1 MLSLSRKTDYA
12 LVALAYLGAAA
23 AGAGVVSARQVA
35 EATGLPEPVTQAVLK
50 QLAVAR
56 LVASTRGSA
65 GGYALVR
72 EPAHVSVLE
81 VVVAIEGPVQTVACC
96 DGNLP
101 ILGQDCRLAGDCTI
115 SPAIKTLHR
124 RLVGVLEET
133 TLADLLPPAPPPGT
147 QNIPAGP
154 AGSKTMDPQLS

>member
-23 AGAGVVSARQVA
+23 GAGAVSARQVA

-50 QLAVAR
+50 QLATAR
-56 LVASTRGSA
+56 IVASTRGAA
-65 GGYALVR
+65 GGYELARDPGQVT
-72 EPAHVSVLE
+72 VLE
-81 VVVAIEGPVQTVACC
+81 VVVAIEGPVQTAACC

-133 TLADLLPPAPPPGT
+133 TLADLLPPAPAPGT
-147 QNIPAGP
+147 QNNPVEATD
-154 AGSKTMDPQLS
+154 SKNLNPQLS

>member
-12 LVALAYLGAAA
+12 LVALAYLGSSS
-23 AGAGVVSARQVA
+23 AGAGAVSARQVA
-35 EATGLPEPVTQAVLK
+35 DQTGLPEPVTQAVLK
-50 QLAVAR
+50 QLAAAR
-56 LVASTRGSA
+56 IVSSTRGAA
-65 GGYALVR
+65 GGYELARDPGQVT
-72 EPAHVSVLE
+72 VLE
-81 VVVAIEGPVQTVACC
+81 VVVAIEGPVQTAACC

-133 TLADLLPPAPPPGT
+133 TLADLFPAAETQQRPAPP
-147 QNIPAGP
+147 AD
-154 AGSKTMDPQLS
+154 AKTLDPQLS